1 MGISPAST
9 RGSQR
14 LAILNHLLDGNTLTS
29 VQALEKFG
37 CFRLAARIDEFRK
50 AGHNIIT
57 ETINRNGK
65 EFARYHLIKG
75 KSYEQ
80 QL

>member
-1 MGISPAST
+1 ML
-9 RGSQR
+9 Q
-14 LAILNHLLDGNTLTS
+14 GNTLTA
-29 VQALEKFG
+29 VEALDKFS
-37 CFRLAARIDEFRK
+37 CFRLAARIEEFRK
-50 AGHNIIT
+50 AGHNIVT
-57 ETINRNGK
+57 ETINSNGK